1 MRMDGLA
8 RLHASMQAIGLTRA
22 KFRVRHNHLT
32 FAGLFLADVTPYELA
47 LACLGHDFVLIFDVT
62 RDYEVSAYLGEQYG
76 ALAAALGTGAGSGN
90 PLRSSDFLRE
100 IDDALPRTVGP
111 GDRPTTADVVHVYRD
126 MEEADKMHLCGW
138 RDNTVRKERV
148 SATNLAKTRRLL
160 GQDAY
165 DLCRRRNLSTC
176 WTDDPGRA
184 IAYTLPAL

>member
-8 RLHASMQAIGLTRA
+8 RMHTSMQHAGLTRA

-32 FAGLFLADVTPYELA
+32 FAGLFLADVKPYELA

-62 RDYEVSAYLGEQYG
+62 RNYEVSAYLGEQYG
-76 ALAAALGTGAGSGN
+76 ALATALATGAGSGN

-100 IDDALPRTVGP
+100 IDAALPRTVGL
-111 GDRPTTADVVHVYRD
+111 GDRPTPSDVVHVYRD
-126 MEEADKMHLCGW
+126 VEEADKVHLCGW

-148 SATNLAKTRRLL
+148 SDANLAKTRRLL

-165 DLCRRRNLSTC
+165 ALCRRRNLSTC
-176 WTDDPGRA
+176 WTDDPRRA
-184 IAYTLPAL
+184 IAATLPAL

>member
-47 LACLGHDFVLIFDVT
+47 LACLGHDFVLIFDVS
-62 RDYEVSAYLGEQYG
+62 RNYEVSAYLGDAYG

-100 IDDALPRTVGP
+100 IDAALPRTVGP
-111 GDRPTTADVVHVYRD
+111 GDRPTAADVVQVYRD
-126 MEEADKMHLCGW
+126 VEEADKVHLCGW
-138 RDNTVRKERV
+138 RDNTVRRERV
-148 SATNLAKTRRLL
+148 SDANLAKTRRLL
-160 GQDAY
+160 DQATHDF
-165 DLCRRRNLSTC
+165 CKRHNLSTC
-176 WTDDPGRA
+176 WTDDPRRA
-184 IAYTLPAL
+184 IAATLPTL

>member
-8 RLHASMQAIGLTRA
+8 RLHASMQAIDLTRA

-47 LACLGHDFVLIFDVT
+47 LACLGHDFVLIFNAST
-62 RDYEVSAYLGEQYG
+62 AYEVSAYLGEQYG
-76 ALAAALGTGAGSGN
+76 ALARALGTGAGSGN

-100 IDDALPRTVGP
+100 IDAALPRTVTP
-111 GDRPTTADVVHVYRD
+111 GDRPTAADVVQVYRD
-126 MEEADKMHLCGW
+126 VEEADKVHLCGW

-148 SATNLAKTRRLL
+148 SDTNLAKTRRLL

-165 DLCRRRNLSTC
+165 ALCRRRNLSTC
-176 WTDDPGRA
+176 WTDDPHRA
-184 IAYTLPAL
+184 IAATLPET